1 MPQIAQ
7 LASTYA
13 SQVFWMLVVF
23 GIIYFGIAKTMLV
36 KVESTMDSRDSKIS
50 DDLAAAE
57 AAHKAAK
64 EADEACQSRLAK
76 VRSEAQARLQ
86 AAKEQASKDAS
97 QQNAAANAD
106 YDHRIDSARMR
117 IADEKSKVMADLEN
131 IASDIAHDIV
141 KQITGRSVPKEQISK
156 AVAQVISADMV

>member
-13 SQVFWMLVVF
+13 SQVFWMLMVF
-23 GIIYFGIAKTMLV
+23 GLIYFGIAKTMLQKV
-36 KVESTMDSRDSKIS
+36 KSTMDSRDSKIS

-76 VRSEAQARLQ
+76 VRSDAHARLQ
-86 AAKEQASKDAS
+86 AAKEQASKDAAK
-97 QQNAAANAD
+97 QNAVANAD
-106 YDHRIDSARMR
+106 YDHQLDSARMR
-117 IADEKSKVMADLEN
+117 IADEKAKAMVDLEN
-131 IASDIAHDIV
+131 IAADAAQDILKHVIG
-141 KQITGRSVPKEQISK
+141 KSVPKDQVTK
-156 AVAQVISADMV
+156 AVSHVISADMV

>member
-13 SQVFWMLVVF
+13 SQIFWMLMVF

-36 KVESTMDSRDSKIS
+36 KVESTMDSRDSKIA
-50 DDLAAAE
+50 DDLANAE

-64 EADEACQSRLAK
+64 EADEACQSHLAK

-86 AAKEQASKDAS
+86 SAKEQSSKDAS

-117 IADEKSKVMADLEN
+117 ISDEKSKVMADLEN

-141 KQITGRSVPKEQISK
+141 KQITGRSVSKEQITK

>member
-141 KQITGRSVPKEQISK
+141 KQIMAVLFQKNRLPKL
-156 AVAQVISADMV
+156 

>member
-76 VRSEAQARLQ
+76 VRSEAQSRLQ

-141 KQITGRSVPKEQISK
+141 KQITGRSVSKEQITK